1 MIMRIVVAG
10 ICFIGFDLLSHE
22 GEPQA
27 DAQGVGLPQ
36 IRCPH
41 CGKNFEFAPTVQD
54 RASTFS
60 EIERRGY
67 EQGVHD
73 TEEIAIKRDLGAWC
87 TSTTTFLLARNKLN
101 QVTWPGYSMVI
112 YPYDEDD
119 VSYILDMPH
128 EIGFRA
134 DGVVVWRIREGLDE

>member
-10 ICFIGFDLLSHE
+10 ICFIVFDLQDDGENKLS
-22 GEPQA
+22 
-27 DAQGVGLPQ
+27 Q

-41 CGKNFEFAPTVQD
+41 CGENFGFARTVED
-54 RASTFS
+54 KESTFN

-73 TEEIAIKRDLGAWC
+73 TEEIAM
-87 TSTTTFLLARNKLN
+87 RNKFN

-112 YPYDEDD
+112 YPYDEDG